1 MMDGPIVTTVIEIL
15 VLGALCVA
23 CITSMRCNDALSMF
37 YSFAFGTLYVGQY
50 FYLHYSSDAFRIVI
64 LGEYGYDRDLANYI
78 LIYLILIFST
88 ISIASYLAN
97 HGSAGL
103 KSRNARSNNTDF
115 EVRRPLALGVF
126 YLFALYLALS
136 FYVAIIG
143 WSGFSETRPNLK
155 GGATLGMFVC
165 MAVAV
170 SAICLWRRPKVDTIT
185 VLLFLIST
193 IILVLAGARISVIYL
208 WLTAAF
214 TIIKYRRINISTTAL
229 VLAIFASFAVLILG
243 QAFKELTGV
252 NIRFDSYWDSVEFT
266 LGVFYLAQTEAFVSS
281 ASTLQYQIDQPKI
294 PVNGGV
300 TIFNF
305 INLLLPAFLKEKYTV
320 SMASFNVY
328 NYSIIP
334 SAISYFLQSFFY
346 YGAIVHC
353 MSVGISVFSFNK
365 MKRKSVVAD
374 YEIYMYFLYAVIA
387 VTLVRGP
394 MDLMPFTLIAVGM
407 MMYAIHIVKKLF
419 RLW

>member
-1 MMDGPIVTTVIEIL
+1 MMDGPIVTTMIEIL
-15 VLGALCVA
+15 LLGAMCVA
-23 CITSMRCNDALSMF
+23 FITSMRHNDALSMF

-64 LGEYGYDRDLANYI
+64 LGEYGYNRDLANYI

-97 HGSAGL
+97 HGTTGL

-143 WSGFSETRPNLK
+143 WSGFSETRPNTK

-170 SAICLWRRPKVDTIT
+170 SALCLWRRPKVDMIT

-193 IILVLAGARISVIYL
+193 IILVMAGARISVIYL

-214 TIIKYRRINISTTAL
+214 TIIKYRRINISIMAL

-243 QAFKELTGV
+243 QAFKEFTGLL
-252 NIRFDSYWDSVEFT
+252 RFDSYWDSVKFT

-281 ASTLQYQIDQPKI
+281 ASTLQYQIDQSKT

-305 INLLLPAFLKEKYTV
+305 INMLLPHFLKEKYTFTMV
-320 SMASFNVY
+320 SFNVY
-328 NYSIIP
+328 HYSIIP

-346 YGAIVHC
+346 YGALVHC

-365 MKRKSVVAD
+365 MKRKSIVAD
-374 YEIYMYFLYAVIA
+374 TEIYMYFLYAVIA